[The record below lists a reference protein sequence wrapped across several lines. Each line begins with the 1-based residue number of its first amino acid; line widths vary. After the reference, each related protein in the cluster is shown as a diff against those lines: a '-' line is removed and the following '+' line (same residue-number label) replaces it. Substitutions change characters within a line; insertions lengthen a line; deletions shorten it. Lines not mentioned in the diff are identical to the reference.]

1 MAGNEIAHVNMGLV
15 ILAAALA
22 AASLT
27 DIAHRRIPNVI
38 TYLLAACG
46 VIIQFA
52 SAGTNGLIFALTGI
66 IAGAA
71 LLLPFYMLGGMGAGD
86 VKLLAASGS
95 ILGPAGIFTAA
106 LYSALA
112 GGAYAL
118 LVLWRHGA
126 LREAFYGLTPTP
138 SNRSAAME
146 AKTAIPRLCYGVA
159 ISLGTVLAV
168 LRPI

>member
-1 MAGNEIAHVNMGLV
+1 MSLGLV
-15 ILAAALA
+15 ILTVALV

-38 TYLLAACG
+38 TYPLAACG
-46 VIIQFA
+46 LVCHFA
-52 SAGTNGLIFALTGI
+52 SAGTSGLIFALTGI
-66 IAGAA
+66 LAGAA

-95 ILGPAGIFTAA
+95 ILGPFGIFTAA

-112 GGAYAL
+112 GGLYAL

-126 LREAFYGLTPTP
+126 VRESFYGLMPVQNAST
-138 SNRSAAME
+138 A
-146 AKTAIPRLCYGVA
+146 AKTQLPRICYGVA

>member
-1 MAGNEIAHVNMGLV
+1 MTGQEIAHMNTGLV
-15 ILAAALA
+15 ILFAALF

-38 TYLLAACG
+38 TYPLAACG
-46 VIIQFA
+46 LVFHFA

-66 IAGAA
+66 IAGATM
-71 LLLPFYMLGGMGAGD
+71 LLPFYLMGGMGAGD
-86 VKLLAASGS
+86 VKLMAASGS

-112 GGAYAL
+112 GGLYAL

-126 LREAFYGLTPTP
+126 VREAFYGLMPVQNTST
-138 SNRSAAME
+138 A
-146 AKTAIPRLCYGVA
+146 AKTQLPRLCYGVA

>member
-1 MAGNEIAHVNMGLV
+1 MTGHEIAHMNTGLF
-15 ILAAALA
+15 ILFAALF

-27 DIAHRRIPNVI
+27 DIAQRRIPNVI
-38 TYLLAACG
+38 TYPLAACG
-46 VIIQFA
+46 LVFHFA

-66 IAGAA
+66 IAGATM
-71 LLLPFYMLGGMGAGD
+71 LLPLHLMGGMGAGD
-86 VKLLAASGS
+86 VKLMAASGS
-95 ILGPAGIFTAA
+95 ILGPAGIFTAT

-112 GGAYAL
+112 GGLYAL

-126 LREAFYGLTPTP
+126 LENAVYGLTPTLA
-138 SNRSAAME
+138 NQNAAM
-146 AKTAIPRLCYGVA
+146 AGKKNLPRLCYGVA

>member
-1 MAGNEIAHVNMGLV
+1 MNTGLV
-15 ILAAALA
+15 ILTAALL

-27 DIAHRRIPNVI
+27 DLAHRRIPNVI
-38 TYLLAACG
+38 TYPLAACG
-46 VIIQFA
+46 LVCHFA

-66 IAGAA
+66 LAGAA

-95 ILGPAGIFTAA
+95 ILGPFGIFTAA

-112 GGAYAL
+112 GGIYAL

-126 LREAFYGLTPTP
+126 LE
-138 SNRSAAME
+138 
-146 AKTAIPRLCYGVA
+146 
-159 ISLGTVLAV
+159 GTLFTV
-168 LRPI
+168 

>member
-1 MAGNEIAHVNMGLV
+1 MNMGLV
-15 ILAAALA
+15 ILTAALL

-27 DIAHRRIPNVI
+27 DLAHRRIPNVI
-38 TYLLAACG
+38 TYPLAACG
-46 VIIQFA
+46 LVCHFA

-66 IAGAA
+66 LAGAA

-95 ILGPAGIFTAA
+95 ILGPFGIFTAA

-112 GGAYAL
+112 GGIYAL

-126 LREAFYGLTPTP
+126 VREAFYGLTPVQNP
-138 SNRSAAME
+138 STTV
-146 AKTAIPRLCYGVA
+146 KKCLPRLCYGVA

>member
-1 MAGNEIAHVNMGLV
+1 MNTGLV
-15 ILAAALA
+15 ILTAALL

-27 DIAHRRIPNVI
+27 DLAHRRIPNVI
-38 TYLLAACG
+38 TYPLAACG
-46 VIIQFA
+46 LVFHFA

-66 IAGAA
+66 LAGAA

-95 ILGPAGIFTAA
+95 ILGPFGIFTAA

-112 GGAYAL
+112 GGIYAL

-126 LREAFYGLTPTP
+126 L
-138 SNRSAAME
+138 
-146 AKTAIPRLCYGVA
+146 
-159 ISLGTVLAV
+159 
-168 LRPI
+168 

>member
-1 MAGNEIAHVNMGLV
+1 MNMGLV
-15 ILAAALA
+15 ILAAALL

-27 DIAHRRIPNVI
+27 DLAHRRIPNVI
-38 TYLLAACG
+38 TYPLAACG
-46 VIIQFA
+46 LVCHFA

-66 IAGAA
+66 LAGAA

-95 ILGPAGIFTAA
+95 ILGPFGIFTAA

-112 GGAYAL
+112 GGIYAL

-126 LREAFYGLTPTP
+126 LENAVYGLTPTP
-138 SNRSAAME
+138 ANQDAAM
-146 AKTAIPRLCYGVA
+146 AGKKHLPRLCYGVA